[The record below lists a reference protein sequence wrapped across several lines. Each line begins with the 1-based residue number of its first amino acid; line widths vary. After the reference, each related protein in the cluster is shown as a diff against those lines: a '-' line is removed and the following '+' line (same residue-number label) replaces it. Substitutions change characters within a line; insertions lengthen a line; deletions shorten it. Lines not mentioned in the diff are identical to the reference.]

1 MTLNFQISGGRAR
14 LAPAGHLGDNQ
25 SSELREALAGLDLDA
40 TREVILD
47 LRAVAD
53 ISSRTI
59 GILLAFSKAAAEKNA
74 ALRLE
79 NASPD
84 IHAMMTHLK
93 LDRIIELGPE
103 NDAPAESPAPAAPR
117 AEPPADPAPES
128 PRADG
133 GQNAVLEII
142 GPLDDQATDRL
153 AKELARIDL
162 DAVHE
167 VVLDFSRAVNIN
179 SRTIGLIVAF
189 SKRAAPAG
197 ARVRLSRLP
206 ESIFTVIKY
215 LKLEKIMD
223 ISR

>member
-1 MTLNFQISGGRAR
+1 

-40 TREVILD
+40 IREVILD

-59 GILLAFSKAAAEKNA
+59 GILLAFSKAAAEKNT

-117 AEPPADPAPES
+117 A
-128 PRADG
+128 DG

-153 AKELARIDL
+153 AGELAQIDL
-162 DAVHE
+162 DAVDE
-167 VVLDFSRAVNIN
+167 MVLDFSRAVNIN

-197 ARVRLSRLP
+197 ARVRLSSLP
-206 ESIFTVIKY
+206 ESIFTVLKY